1 MSLDSSISNAASG
14 LASVNRQLAIVS
26 QNIANAGTPGYAR
39 EIAANTDVTAGGI
52 GDGVRTGPA
61 TREVDAQLQASL
73 SVQNADVA
81 GQQVH
86 AAALAA
92 LDVTQGTTAAGND
105 LASQVGALRD
115 AFTTLSSAPDNQAQQ
130 RQVVLDAATLAHG
143 LNALSGAYQAG
154 RQTAQNAV
162 RSDVSTLNTALHAIG
177 TLSDQIVSLQ
187 ASGQSTADLENQRDG
202 QMQAASQIAG
212 LKFLP
217 QTNGGLLAFT
227 AGGQAVP
234 LRAAT
239 GPFAIADATVGAN
252 AAYPGGLPAL
262 TLSGADV
269 TALISQGRIGA
280 NLDLRDTTLPAG
292 QAGVDEFAKT
302 LANRLSGQG
311 LSLFT
316 DPAGNVPPGGGT
328 PAQSGYAGFAGVIQV
343 NPLVAKSPSLVRDG
357 TQAVA
362 GSAAGP
368 SAFTP
373 NPPGGP
379 VGFTTLITR
388 ITDDAFGTNAQ
399 AGAPQPAPVTTGLG
413 VSGNLALPFGASGSL
428 GDIAA
433 SLVGAQSQADAAATG
448 ALATGTAL
456 QSTLT
461 AKLQSSTGVSVDNEL
476 ATMISLQNAYGANA
490 KVVTAAQTMWTSL
503 LGILP

>member
-1 MSLDSSISNAASG
+1 
-14 LASVNRQLAIVS
+14 
-26 QNIANAGTPGYAR
+26 
-39 EIAANTDVTAGGI
+39 
-52 GDGVRTGPA
+52 
-61 TREVDAQLQASL
+61 
-73 SVQNADVA
+73 
-81 GQQVH
+81 
-86 AAALAA
+86 
-92 LDVTQGTTAAGND
+92 
-105 LASQVGALRD
+105 
-115 AFTTLSSAPDNQAQQ
+115 
-130 RQVVLDAATLAHG
+130 
-143 LNALSGAYQAG
+143 
-154 RQTAQNAV
+154 
-162 RSDVSTLNTALHAIG
+162 
-177 TLSDQIVSLQ
+177 
-187 ASGQSTADLENQRDG
+187 
-202 QMQAASQIAG
+202 
-212 LKFLP
+212 
-217 QTNGGLLAFT
+217 
-227 AGGQAVP
+227 
-234 LRAAT
+234 
-239 GPFAIADATVGAN
+239 
-252 AAYPGGLPAL
+252 
-262 TLSGADV
+262 
-269 TALISQGRIGA
+269 
-280 NLDLRDTTLPAG
+280 
-292 QAGVDEFAKT
+292 VDEFAKT

-413 VSGNLALPFGASGSL
+413 VSGNLALPFDASGSL

-490 KVVTAAQTMWTSL
+490 KVITAAQTMWTSL